1 MKNIAVFASGSG
13 SDMQSVIDACESG
26 QINGKVVA
34 VIASRPGIFALERA
48 AKHNIPSK
56 VFSVKEYGSPEA
68 KDGAI
73 VEYLKPMGIDL
84 IVLAGYLSI
93 VSKPLLDVYDGRI
106 INIHPSLIPR
116 HCGKGMYGLHVHES
130 VLASG
135 DKVSGCTVHFVD
147 SGTDTGK
154 IIRQVT
160 VPVEEGDTPET
171 LQARVLVQEH
181 QLLPQVVAEL
191 CK

>member
-68 KDGAI
+68 KDSAI

-93 VSKPLLDVYDGRI
+93 VSKPLLDVYEGRI

-135 DKVSGCTVHFVD
+135 DNVSGCTVHFVD

-181 QLLPQVVAEL
+181 KLLPQVVAEL

>member
-26 QINGKVVA
+26 LINGKVVA

-68 KDGAI
+68 KDSAI
-73 VEYLKPMGIDL
+73 VEYLKPMEIDL

-93 VSKPLLDVYDGRI
+93 VSKPLLDVYEGRI

-181 QLLPQVVAEL
+181 KLLPQVVAEL